1 MRTTSRNRVGEKKN
15 GKKNNT
21 INFQVKSSIKKG
33 KEYIIKR
40 INNGGRQL
48 TFDDPIKD
56 ESAIQRRFYSRADKA
71 NLTSSTITNVT
82 TNSADIELTF
92 AEDDAFLKGE
102 TITLYLENSESGQQV
117 KSIGSTTFI
126 SAPSNRQKEL
136 KATFKFDNTLRPGIW
151 YTIKA
156 LTSKTVNLTV
166 DKNTHRGEVDLVKGW
181 KRNQPKRKKRSTS
194 QKTVDL
200 EFITEPL
207 ITKVSTTP
215 EDDTATVTL
224 EG

>member
-1 MRTTSRNRVGEKKN
+1 MRTTSRNKVGERKD

-21 INFQVKSSIKKG
+21 INFQVKSTIKKG

-48 TFDDPIKD
+48 TFNDPIKD

-126 SAPSNRQKEL
+126 SAPSNGQKEL

-166 DKNTHRGEVDLVKGW
+166 DKNTHKGEVDLVKGW
-181 KRNQPKRKKRSTS
+181 KRNQTRRKKRSTS

-207 ITKVSTTP
+207 ITKLTTDP